1 MKTIEIEL
9 TYAKS
14 TPGTH
19 VFQTSS
25 PDASITS
32 LYIKKDS
39 PAFEGGRPPQAIR
52 VTVAAVVTPAAS

>member
-1 MKTIEIEL
+1 MKTIEIQL
-9 TYAKS
+9 TYTKS

-25 PDASITS
+25 PDAEITS

-39 PAFEGGRPPQAIR
+39 PAFEGGRPPQTIR
-52 VTVAAVVTPAAS
+52 VTVTPAAS